1 MSETSQPQSDETA
14 VCCSVFYEQE
24 LVQNLMGDSFHPGG
38 LDLTRRL
45 ISRMNLPP
53 GSVVADI
60 ACGVGTT
67 TCLMANEYGY
77 NATGVDFS
85 QKNVDRAIERSK
97 LQTTAT
103 AEPAA
108 LPVMGSGGG
117 CCSGDAVAPGTTQFQ
132 QGTAHQLPFAD
143 QSLDG
148 LVCECA
154 VSTFSDQAAAASEFF
169 RVLKPGGIFAM
180 TDMVV
185 DGELP
190 ENVATN
196 LAPWTC
202 MASAHRV
209 PGYQSLFIKNG
220 FSVASYADESHTLL
234 ELATELKRKLVMAGL
249 GKSLGALA
257 GIDLDLN
264 EMRGLLTEAKT
275 LVEQDTVQ
283 YAALLFC
290 KGKPVQPVGGVATA
304 ASAEKCC

>member
-1 MSETSQPQSDETA
+1 MSETSQPQTDETA

-45 ISRMNLPP
+45 ISRLNLPP

-67 TCLMANEYGY
+67 TCLMANEYGC

-97 LQTTAT
+97 LKTTA
-103 AEPAA
+103 ESAA
-108 LPVMGSGGG
+108 LPVMADDGG
-117 CCSGDAVAPGTTQFQ
+117 CCSVKPGTTKFQ
-132 QGTAHQLPFAD
+132 QGTAHQLPFDD
-143 QSLDG
+143 QSLDA

-169 RVLKPGGIFAM
+169 RVLKPGGVFAM

-209 PGYQSLFIKNG
+209 PGYQSLFIEKG
-220 FSVASYADESHTLL
+220 FSVASYVDESHTLL

-264 EMRGLLTEAKT
+264 EMRGLLTEART

-283 YAALLFC
+283 YAALVFC
-290 KGKPVQPVGGVATA
+290 KGKPAHPVGDVAAA
-304 ASAEKCC
+304 ASEGKCC